1 MALIVST
8 KIRDKLAT
16 KHQVT
21 VDEVRQAFADRPG
34 YVVLD
39 EREEH
44 ATDPPTVWFVAST
57 DSGRLLKV
65 VYVQRGTDIYLRTA
79 YPANSEEVRL
89 FTEAQ

>member
-1 MALIVST
+1 MPLIVSS
-8 KIRDKLAT
+8 KIRDKLAA

-21 VDEVRQAFADRPG
+21 VDEVRQAFADRPD

-44 ATDPPTVWFVAST
+44 ASDPPTVWFVAST

-65 VYVQRGTDIYLRTA
+65 VYVQRGADIYLRTA
-79 YPANSEEVRL
+79 YPANAEEVRL
-89 FTEAQ
+89 FIEAE